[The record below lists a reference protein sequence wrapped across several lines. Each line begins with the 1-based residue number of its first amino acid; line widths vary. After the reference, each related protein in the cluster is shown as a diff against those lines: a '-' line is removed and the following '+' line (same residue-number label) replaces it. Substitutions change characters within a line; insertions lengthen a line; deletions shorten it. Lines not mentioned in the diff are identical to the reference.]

1 MRTSLNMQVQNTLQS
16 ISRTTEGLSVISA
29 QGSSGKRILKPSDDI
44 AGTDRALTLRSAIK
58 TIDQLTDNNLVC
70 KPALQTADAALDEVT
85 KTINSVRD
93 IAMKVINSSM
103 TDTSTFLVQLDDITA
118 QLQDIANT
126 RYMDQFVFSGT
137 ATNQQS
143 VTMQSGTPPT
153 YDYTGNAGTKRV
165 QVLSWV
171 SVPTNIPGSK
181 AFNFDGSAGPDTT
194 DVFTM
199 IANVRSAIES
209 GDYDSLSNELS
220 NIDANRDNVLECRSR
235 LGSWIQRMDDSRS
248 MLADSKLKM
257 QEMLSSVEDVDLASV
272 IIDLQTQYNIYQ
284 AASLISMKMANM
296 SLISTQMAGM

>member
-16 ISRTTEGLSVISA
+16 ITRATDGLSVISA

-44 AGTDRALTLRSAIK
+44 AGTDRSLSLRSAIK

-85 KTINSVRD
+85 RTINSVRD
-93 IAMKVINSSM
+93 IALKVINSSM
-103 TDTSTFLVQLDDITA
+103 TDRSTLLVQLDDITA
-118 QLQDIANT
+118 QLQDVANT
-126 RYMDQFVFSGT
+126 RYMDQFIFSGT
-137 ATNQQS
+137 ATNQQA
-143 VTMQSGTPPT
+143 VTKQAGMPPT

-181 AFNFDGSAGPDTT
+181 IFNYDGSAGSGTT

-199 IANVRSAIES
+199 ISNVRGAVES
-209 GDYDSLSNELS
+209 GDYDALSNELS
-220 NIDANRDNVLECRSR
+220 NIDANLDNVLQSRSR
-235 LGSWIQRMDDSRS
+235 LGSWMQRMDDAKA
-248 MLADSKLKM
+248 LLTDSKLKM
-257 QEMLSSVEDVDLASV
+257 REMLSDVEDVDLASV

-296 SLISTQMAGM
+296 SLISTQMAG